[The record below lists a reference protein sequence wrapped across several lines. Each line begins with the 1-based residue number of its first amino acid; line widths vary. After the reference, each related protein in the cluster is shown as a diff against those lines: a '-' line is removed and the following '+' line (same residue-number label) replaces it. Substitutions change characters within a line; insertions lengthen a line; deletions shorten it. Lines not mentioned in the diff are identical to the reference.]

1 MPTDTAALRSLADD
15 IDAMRH
21 VIRQRDATIILL
33 QAELDTLRRENA
45 LLRSEIDPDVA
56 VAEFLA
62 LGMNVARVSQ
72 LGVADLSADFGVPV
86 C

>member
-1 MPTDTAALRSLADD
+1 MND
-15 IDAMRH
+15 
-21 VIRQRDATIILL
+21 LL
-33 QAELDTLRRENA
+33 DRLERAEAELRQLRRENA

-72 LGVADLSADFGVPV
+72 FGVADLSADFGVPV

>member
-1 MPTDTAALRSLADD
+1 MMPPDTAILRSLADD

-45 LLRSEIDPDVA
+45 LLRSGIDKDS
-56 VAEFLA
+56 EYLDGFA
-62 LGMNVARVSQ
+62 LGMNVQFIGERVGAQ
-72 LGVADLSADFGVPV
+72 LDEVPA